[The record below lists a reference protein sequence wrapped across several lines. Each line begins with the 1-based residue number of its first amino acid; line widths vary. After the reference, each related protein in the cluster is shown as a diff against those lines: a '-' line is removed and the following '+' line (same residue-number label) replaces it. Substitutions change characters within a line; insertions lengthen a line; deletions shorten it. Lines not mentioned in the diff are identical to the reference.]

1 MLVLTLI
8 VLYVIATGLYFLTM
22 VATRFSASSATAAAL
37 AVLSSA
43 SHASA
48 DDAASPGHLAIP
60 LQHLSGGYDTS
71 DAPWAGES
79 VLVKRQTT
87 ANASIQINAGASSYL
102 GNVSLGTP
110 AQVISLIVDTG
121 SPLLWVNA
129 ANVTNFT
136 PGSTRASS
144 SRSSICSSASC
155 FNPNSSSTNT
165 VPSNSTVFD
174 IQYADGTQAIGRTV
188 EDNGVFQGLSDT
200 SLEFGLV
207 EYVYNP
213 VQGDPLSG
221 IIGLS
226 PPSTVI
232 SYPNLTAA
240 LQGSTRTART
250 FSPVPVLDQLVNAGK
265 ISTPAFSI
273 YLDNRGG
280 GELTIGGVDTSR
292 YTGPL
297 TILPIISTEQG
308 PAYSVNLNGAG
319 ANGQSSTVTRISNL
333 QVILDSGTTATYVPS
348 SLLSAL
354 ASSLNGVAINYSS
367 GTTILGVPCSAI
379 GNGQTIDFYF
389 DNNAVIRVLTQLL
402 YTETLPAAQSARY
415 GGLSGQDTCILGI
428 FGLGSSS
435 DNIYLLGD
443 SFLRSAYVVFNYP
456 QNQVAIAQS
465 TYGRTGGSI
474 SAISAGRF
482 GIPNAVYNSSSPGA
496 RSSAALPSLASVIA
510 LNSLGSNPRTSVGT
524 GTITGAT
531 VATGQTSSTARS
543 DAAAGPVQGLSV
555 VKTIGVALGVQ
566 ALLALVLF

>member
-1 MLVLTLI
+1 MASLVMALATL
-8 VLYVIATGLYFLTM
+8 LEPA
-22 VATRFSASSATAAAL
+22 VAT
-37 AVLSSA
+37 
-43 SHASA
+43 
-48 DDAASPGHLAIP
+48 DNHLAIP
-60 LQHLSGGYDTS
+60 LQHISGGFDTS
-71 DAPWAGES
+71 DAPWANEPN
-79 VLVKRQTT
+79 LVKRQTT
-87 ANASIQINAGASSYL
+87 ANASITINSGASSYL
-102 GNVSLGTP
+102 GNISLGTP

-144 SRSSICSSASC
+144 RSNICSTASC
-155 FNPNSSSTNT
+155 FNPNVSSTNT

-213 VQGDPLSG
+213 VGGDPLSG

-226 PPSTVI
+226 PPTTVI

-240 LQGSTRTART
+240 LQGTTRTART
-250 FSPVPVLDQLVNAGK
+250 FSPVPILNQLVNAGK
-265 ISTPAFSI
+265 INTPAFSI

-280 GELTIGGVDTSR
+280 GELTLGGVDSSR
-292 YTGPL
+292 YTGSL
-297 TILPIISTEQG
+297 TVLPIISTSQG

-319 ANGQSSTVTRISNL
+319 ANGQSGTVTRISNL
-333 QVILDSGTTATYVPS
+333 QVILDSGTTATYIPAS
-348 SLLSAL
+348 RLSAL

-379 GNGQTIDFYF
+379 GGGQTVDFYF

-402 YTETLPAAQSARY
+402 YTERLPAAQSARY

-428 FGLGSSS
+428 FGLSQSS
-435 DNIYLLGD
+435 DNIYLMGD

-456 QNQVAIAQS
+456 QNQVAIGQS
-465 TYGRTGGSI
+465 TYGSTSGPI
-474 SAISAGRF
+474 NAIAAGRF
-482 GIPNAVYNSSSPGA
+482 GIPSAVYNSSSPGA
-496 RSSAALPSLASVIA
+496 ASSAALPSLASVIA
-510 LNSLGSNPRTSVGT
+510 LNSLGSTPRTSIGS

-531 VATGQTSSTARS
+531 TTASATASSARS
-543 DAAAGPVQGLSV
+543 AAQPAVRGYSTTGIVGV
-555 VKTIGVALGVQ
+555 VLAMQIVA
-566 ALLALVLF
+566 ALAVL